1 MCFQVSV
8 ATRHHLKHCVRP
20 ACSGFAPVV
29 AGSAKNASPAPKGVR
44 LISHPLGAPMF
55 ARALLAF
62 LVLPCVVAVLAPPLI
77 AFLDP
82 WRGRACTPGL
92 AVMLAGAIVLLWCV
106 RDFYVSGKGTLAP
119 WDPPEKL
126 VVIGLYRYVRNP
138 MYVGVLLLVFGWAH
152 VLLFA
157 CPRRVFRGTG
167 GRVSH
172 TGGHSRGAMAEV
184 PVFRRVARVQPGRI
198 SLASACKAV
207 EERLLTTRCGWDG
220 PNGPR
225 PEPKRR
231 VNGKSEWIILLKDYR
246 MSLRCLWGGRQ
257 GRFRLWLTFVC
268 AEKGSSETAGDE

>member
-138 MYVGVLLLVFGWAH
+138 MYVGVLLLVFGWAMYFSSLVLAAYFVVLAVGFHIRVVIHEEPWLKSQFSEEWH
-152 VLLFA
+152 VYSQAVSRWL
-157 CPRRVFRGTG
+157 PRVK
-167 GRVSH
+167 
-172 TGGHSRGAMAEV
+172 
-184 PVFRRVARVQPGRI
+184 PW
-198 SLASACKAV
+198 K
-207 EERLLTTRCGWDG
+207 
-220 PNGPR
+220 NG
-225 PEPKRR
+225 
-231 VNGKSEWIILLKDYR
+231 S
-246 MSLRCLWGGRQ
+246 
-257 GRFRLWLTFVC
+257 
-268 AEKGSSETAGDE
+268 